1 MKIMR
6 FVLAALTACTTIPS
20 SAAVIYN
27 NPITGSN
34 PNTSNPYTAGQ
45 TVASNL
51 TGSGIGRGAG
61 ATGTNANDRYNA
73 NSWNTTSLDSTA
85 YFDWTLTPANG
96 FGVDFTSL
104 SGAWQR
110 SSTGPSSYS
119 LRSSLDGF
127 VSDIASGT
135 IGGSGAADPYNI
147 SLSAAAFNSIVAPVT
162 FRLYAWG
169 TTNSGGTF
177 SVNDF
182 SFDGTVAAI
191 AAGNNSV
198 ITGPVPQSFGRVI
211 VGQTPS
217 LNVNLT
223 KTGSDATTYAAT
235 PNNNGLTVSADG
247 AIAGGNQNESV
258 GLQLQNN
265 ANGSAATGVKAYTLT
280 VDNTASNSAAAGQ
293 GSADPN
299 DAVSVSATVVA
310 NRVLASTPVDLG
322 SVIVGAPTASQLS
335 TLSTSGDDDN
345 NTRVTLDGSA
355 ATDGSATVTAGASQL
370 FDDASDSVGRGVSG
384 TFASAGAK
392 SGSVSLSVTGEG
404 LAGEAVQGAAIDYV
418 ASAYDPSSAAFLSSG
433 NTTLTLDFG
442 TVLQGSGLHTLS
454 DAVYNLLQ
462 TIDYTAGL
470 DLDVVSGSG
479 DLSVLSADL
488 VSGEF
493 SNLAAGSANAFDF
506 LASFDG
512 NSAPGVYSTTYM
524 LGFSDA
530 DGIAGASA
538 LGSQQLT
545 LQLTGTVAVPEPS
558 TLLLGLAG
566 CIAML
571 QTRRS
576 MK

>member
-1 MKIMR
+1 MKVIR
-6 FVLAALTACTTIPS
+6 FVLAALAVCATIPA

-34 PNTSNPYTAGQ
+34 PNTANPYTAGQ
-45 TVASNL
+45 TVAANL
-51 TGSGIGRGAG
+51 SGSGIGRGAG

-73 NSWNTTSLDSTA
+73 NSWNTTTLDATA
-85 YFDWTLTPANG
+85 YFDWTLTPTSG
-96 FGVDFTSL
+96 FGIDFTSL

-119 LRSSLDGF
+119 LRTSLDGF
-127 VSDIASGT
+127 VSDVASGT
-135 IGGSGAADPYNI
+135 IGGSGSADPYNI
-147 SLSAAAFNSIVAPVT
+147 SLSAASFNSIVAPIT

-182 SFDGTVAAI
+182 SFDGMISAV
-191 AAGNNSV
+191 AAGNNSAV
-198 ITGPVPQSFGRVI
+198 TGPVPQTFGRVI

-235 PNNNGLTVSADG
+235 PNNNGLTASADG
-247 AIAGGNQNESV
+247 AIAGGNQSEVV

-265 ANGSAATGVKAYTLT
+265 ANGSAANGVKAYTLT
-280 VDNTASNSAAAGQ
+280 IDNTASNSAAAGQ

-299 DAVSVSATVVA
+299 DAVSISATVVA
-310 NRVLASTPVDLG
+310 NRALAASPVDLG
-322 SVIVGAPTASQLS
+322 SVIIGAPTASQLS
-335 TLSTSGDDDN
+335 TLTTSGDDNN

-355 ATDGSATVTAGASQL
+355 ATDGSATVAAGASQL
-370 FDDASDSVGRGVSG
+370 FDDASDSVGRNVSG
-384 TFASAGAK
+384 TFTSAGAK
-392 SGSVSLSVTGEG
+392 SGSVSLAVTGEG
-404 LAGEAVQGAAIDYV
+404 LAGEAVQSAAIDYT
-418 ASAYDPSSAAFLSSG
+418 ASVYDPSLAAFLSSG
-433 NTTLTLDFG
+433 NATLTLDFG
-442 TVLQGSGLHTLS
+442 TVLPGSGLHSLS

-488 VSGEF
+488 VSGAF
-493 SNLAAGSANAFDF
+493 SNLAAGSANAFEF

-512 NSAPGVYSTTYM
+512 NSAPGVYSTTYT

-530 DGIAGASA
+530 EGIAGASA
-538 LGSQQLT
+538 IGSQQLT

-558 TLLLGLAG
+558 TLFLGLAG

-571 QTRRS
+571 QARRS

>member
-1 MKIMR
+1 MKVIR
-6 FVLAALTACTTIPS
+6 FALTALAVCATVPA

-51 TGSGIGRGAG
+51 TGSGVGRGAG

-73 NSWNTTSLDSTA
+73 NSWNTAAFDSTA
-85 YFDWTLTPANG
+85 YFDWTLTPASG
-96 FGVDFTSL
+96 FGIDFTSL

-135 IGGSGAADPYNI
+135 IGGSGSAAPYNI
-147 SLSAAAFNSIVAPVT
+147 SLAAAAFDAVVAPIT
-162 FRLYAWG
+162 FRLYPWG

-182 SFDGTVAAI
+182 SFDGAVAAI

-223 KTGSDATTYAAT
+223 KTSSDATTYTAT
-235 PNNNGLTVSADG
+235 PNNNGVTVSADG
-247 AIAGGNQNESV
+247 AIAGGNQNEVV
-258 GLQLQNN
+258 GLQLQNS

-280 VDNTASNSAAAGQ
+280 VDNTASDSAAAGQ
-293 GSADPN
+293 GSADPD

-322 SVIVGAPTASQLS
+322 SVMVGAPTASELS
-335 TLSTSGDDDN
+335 TLTTSGDDHN

-370 FDDASDSVGRGVSG
+370 FDDASDSVGRSVSG

-404 LAGEAVQGAAIDYV
+404 LAGEAVQGAAIDYT
-418 ASAYDPSSAAFLSSG
+418 ASVYDPSSAAFLSNG

-470 DLDVVSGSG
+470 DLDMVSGSG

-493 SNLAAGSANAFDF
+493 SNLAAGAANAFDF

-512 NSAPGVYSTTYM
+512 NSAPGVYSTTYT

-571 QTRRS
+571 QTRRN